1 MPWTQGA
8 ARAAPPPQWAPAR
21 AGIAQAVVAHAYG
34 VTLEDMSA
42 DTRGAPRAA
51 LARQIAMYLA
61 HIVFA
66 MTIDEIA
73 HAFAR
78 HRTTAHH
85 ALKRVEELREDPDL
99 DRTLHFLETMLRN
112 AAGRAA

>member
-1 MPWTQGA
+1 MYRIECA
-8 ARAAPPPQWAPAR
+8 ARVSAPPRWAPER
-21 AGIAQAVVAHAYG
+21 AGIAQAVVAHTYG
-34 VTLEDMSA
+34 VSLEDMSA

-61 HIVFA
+61 HVVFG
-66 MTIDEIA
+66 MSIDEIA
-73 HAFAR
+73 RDFAR

>member
-1 MPWTQGA
+1 MHWTEGA
-8 ARAAPPPQWAPAR
+8 ARATPPQWAPAR

-66 MTIDEIA
+66 LSVRDVARGFGRKHSTCL
-73 HAFAR
+73 HAIQ
-78 HRTTAHH
+78 
-85 ALKRVEELREDPDL
+85 RVEELREDPDL